1 LPVYDQESLAIHDF
15 ESSLKHDVMLLRHS
29 NGIQN
34 SVKYVWLL
42 VQHRHRLVHASD
54 RACSIK
60 TIGGRPSVM
69 PTVSQS
75 HSSFSEAVFKSELDL
90 SHWKRKRGYD
100 ARSAWTVIDERI
112 RLGKVRVI
120 KHVEEFGSK
129 LQMLAFGDGEI
140 FAN

>member
-1 LPVYDQESLAIHDF
+1 
-15 ESSLKHDVMLLRHS
+15 
-29 NGIQN
+29 
-34 SVKYVWLL
+34 
-42 VQHRHRLVHASD
+42 
-54 RACSIK
+54 
-60 TIGGRPSVM
+60 M

-90 SHWKRKRGYD
+90 SHWKRKCGYD
-100 ARSAWTVIDERI
+100 SRSAWTVIDERI